1 MFEGISE
8 GEPVMLLTETIRHLQ
23 ADADHG
29 NAHSIQS
36 KMALASTYS
45 RQQVDGP
52 SKRQRHRGR
61 KIEKQSQR
69 GRQRQRELEGEFKG
83 LQKNLQ
89 AIWNWFVIW
98 DFLSG
103 RCMRRL

>member
-45 RQQVDGP
+45 RQQMHEEPVKLYAELAATAMASFIS
-52 SKRQRHRGR
+52 SKDAPLMEPVQLNVGFEESRETLKKFRGER
-61 KIEKQSQR
+61 
-69 GRQRQRELEGEFKG
+69 
-83 LQKNLQ
+83 
-89 AIWNWFVIW
+89 
-98 DFLSG
+98 
-103 RCMRRL
+103 